1 VGVEEKTGAEALS
14 RGEQEAA
21 TRAVLARSGDKR
33 ERERERERFQSGVF
47 YESPGGES
55 DRV

>member
-33 ERERERERFQSGVF
+33 ERERERFQSGVF
-47 YESPGGES
+47 YKSPGGES